1 MQKKLLEQIRVN
13 RKQYDE
19 MIMNSIQDYIYNY
32 ERYKANF
39 TLAIGA
45 VYSGIDLQKFS
56 TMIRPTDKFIIL
68 DEYLCCIVFPFTEA
82 DQGIKAASNLLSK
95 FESQF
100 FSEKIYLGVV
110 SAEEFSTPEA
120 LLNTLFDILKS
131 SIENGMENMPLDHI
145 SF

>member
-1 MQKKLLEQIRVN
+1 MQKELLEQIRVN
-13 RKQYDE
+13 RKQYE
-19 MIMNSIQDYIYNY
+19 EAILTSIKDDVYNY

-39 TLAIGA
+39 SLAIGA
-45 VYSGIDLQKFS
+45 ACSNVDLENFS
-56 TMIRPTDKFIIL
+56 NMIRPTDKFIIL
-68 DEYLCCIVFPFTEA
+68 DEYLCCVVFPFTDA
-82 DQGIKAASNLLSK
+82 QQGIKAASNLLSK

-110 SAEEFSTPEA
+110 NAQECSTPEG
-120 LLNTLFDILKS
+120 LISRLFDILKS